1 MNILNTYTFNCTFI
15 CANTDE
21 QKQLVKEYRAKNYLD
36 AKIGMREHF
45 RDNKTITKLLEL
57 ELIK

>member
-1 MNILNTYTFNCTFI
+1 MSTLNTYTFNCTFI
-15 CANTDE
+15 CANTRTE
-21 QKQLVKEYRAKNYLD
+21 TISKKYRAKNYLD
-36 AKIGMREHF
+36 AKIGMREYF